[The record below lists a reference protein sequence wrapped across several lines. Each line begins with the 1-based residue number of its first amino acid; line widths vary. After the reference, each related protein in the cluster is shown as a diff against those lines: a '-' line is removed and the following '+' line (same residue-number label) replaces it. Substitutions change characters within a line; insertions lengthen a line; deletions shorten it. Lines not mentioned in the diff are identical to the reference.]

1 MGAHLSEVNDV
12 FSDRPPPG
20 GGRDGACYVATK
32 WFRSEQAFP
41 VRGWSRWVLAALS
54 AAWLA
59 GCGDEAV
66 TPPQTPETPVTGS
79 IVGRVSADGEG
90 LPGVTVSAG
99 GATTSTGSTG
109 AYRFDNLPGGTH
121 EVSISGHPSDVD
133 FPSTTASA
141 TISSAGQTVTIDF
154 AGMYIRTSGIT
165 GTVSVG
171 GSSAAGL
178 DLTLGGTE
186 TKTAQTD
193 DAGQYAFENLRAGSY
208 VVRISFDAEEFSFD
222 RTSAEV
228 VLGTGDS
235 ATVDFQGVS
244 LAAERQALIALL
256 DATGGT
262 WADALGWSAD
272 RPVSEWGGVETDS
285 TGAVTGLE
293 LSGVGM
299 EGELPPELGKLTRLK
314 VLNASSNRLTG
325 SIPKEL
331 RNLLK
336 GSLAALNL
344 SDNDLTGNLNRLLV
358 PGDTSLVSPPDSI
371 ARAANA
377 DTASNTI
384 ALTHFDASGN
394 RLTGE
399 IPPEVGLAAGLQV
412 FDVGDNGLSGEI
424 PAELGNLSNLEVLNL
439 AGNELTGEIP
449 PEVGLATGLE
459 IFDVSR
465 NGLTGAIPA
474 ELGTLSNLRRLNLQ
488 SNQLTGSIPPE
499 LGGLSNL
506 EALILGANSLTGTI
520 PPQLGGLSNL
530 QELTLGNALTGSIP
544 PELGNLES
552 LELLS
557 LSGNLTGS
565 VPPELGSLESLEQL
579 DLGFN
584 QLTGSIPPELGN
596 LESLRYLG
604 LQFNQLTGSIPPEL
618 GGLESLEELHLSGNQ
633 LTGAIP
639 VELARLDSLRILYVS
654 DNDLCVPR
662 SDSAFVAW
670 LNGLTHHGTDG
681 LRSCTSRESDRAT
694 LEIFYHA
701 TGGDDWTDNTNWLND
716 DVPLNDW
723 HGVVADTLDR
733 VFRLEFKDSGNQL
746 TGSIPPEIGS
756 LESLE
761 LLSLSAN
768 QLTGSI
774 PPELGNLESLE
785 WLYLGFNQ
793 LMGSIPPE
801 LGSLESLEGLA
812 LHENQLTG
820 SIPPELG
827 SLESLGD
834 LYLSDNQLTGAIPVE
849 LAGLDSLRILY
860 VSDNDLCVPRSD
872 SAFVTWLNGLTYHD
886 TDGLL
891 SCTSTASDRATL
903 EIFYHATGGDDWT
916 DNTNWLNDDV
926 PLNDWHG
933 VVADTLDRVF
943 ALDLRDNQLTGSIPR
958 ELGNLESPAR
968 LDLNYNQLTGS
979 IAPELGNLE
988 SLDTLDLGNNQLT
1001 GSIPAELGNLESLW
1015 VLGLGNNQLTGS
1027 IPPELGNL
1035 ESLVELY
1042 LRDNQLTG
1050 SIPPELGNL
1059 ESLRFL
1065 FLYDNQLTGSIPPE
1079 LGNLESL
1086 WSLQLTNNQLT
1097 GSIPPDLGSLGSLA
1111 VLFLDNNQLTG
1122 AIPPEL
1128 GGLSNL
1134 TRLLI
1139 HHNEGLRGVL
1149 PHSLVSLVNLQ
1160 QFWFFETSLCA
1171 RYDEP
1176 FVAWM
1181 QAVEARSTG
1190 EHDTVR
1196 GFYCDPATYLRD
1208 DFSTRASLEN
1218 WALGNSH
1225 TSAGVD
1231 NGLLYLSNTNAEWAA
1246 LVYHAFAD
1254 GVSATDWRVTARIAR
1269 EGDDVRMIIWLFMDH
1284 DVYQHYR
1291 FEIGSGYDVDD
1302 RDTNYR
1308 FFAWNDNRDG
1318 PGEGGWVFFS
1328 DFGHGVSDAVNDG
1341 VVEFNEVD
1349 YSIIDGALSM
1359 NVNGTTV
1366 AGPAVL
1372 QRDLATDIV
1381 GIGLAS
1387 ANARG
1392 GEYATTLFDWV
1403 ELNGVLLGVTAG
1415 GEVDGAHIPPEVADR
1430 IRRLEARLA
1439 AGDVKEERMQRGS
1452 R

>member
-256 DATGGT
+256 DATGAT

-285 TGAVTGLE
+285 TGAVTGLQ

-299 EGELPPELGKLTRLK
+299 EGELPPELGRLTRLK
-314 VLNASSNRLTG
+314 VLNVSSNRLTG

-331 RNLLK
+331 GNLLK
-336 GSLAALNL
+336 AQILTTLDL
-344 SDNDLTGNLNRLLV
+344 SGNALTGNLNRLFT
-358 PGDTSLVSPPDSI
+358 PGDTSLVSPASI
-371 ARAANA
+371 ARAAGA

-384 ALTHFDASGN
+384 ALTHFHAGGN

-399 IPPEVGLAAGLQV
+399 IPPEVGLAAGLEV

-424 PAELGNLSNLEVLNL
+424 PAELGNLSNLEVLRL
-439 AGNELTGEIP
+439 EGNALTGP
-449 PEVGLATGLE
+449 
-459 IFDVSR
+459 
-465 NGLTGAIPA
+465 
-474 ELGTLSNLRRLNLQ
+474 
-488 SNQLTGSIPPE
+488 IPPE

-506 EALILGANSLTGTI
+506 ITLLLYNNALTGPI
-520 PPQLGGLSNL
+520 PPELSGLSNL
-530 QELTLGNALTGSIP
+530 EVLNLDDNALTGP
-544 PELGNLES
+544 
-552 LELLS
+552 
-557 LSGNLTGS
+557 
-565 VPPELGSLESLEQL
+565 
-579 DLGFN
+579 
-584 QLTGSIPPELGN
+584 
-596 LESLRYLG
+596 
-604 LQFNQLTGSIPPEL
+604 
-618 GGLESLEELHLSGNQ
+618 
-633 LTGAIP
+633 
-639 VELARLDSLRILYVS
+639 
-654 DNDLCVPR
+654 
-662 SDSAFVAW
+662 
-670 LNGLTHHGTDG
+670 
-681 LRSCTSRESDRAT
+681 
-694 LEIFYHA
+694 
-701 TGGDDWTDNTNWLND
+701 
-716 DVPLNDW
+716 
-723 HGVVADTLDR
+723 
-733 VFRLEFKDSGNQL
+733 
-746 TGSIPPEIGS
+746 
-756 LESLE
+756 
-761 LLSLSAN
+761 
-768 QLTGSI
+768 
-774 PPELGNLESLE
+774 
-785 WLYLGFNQ
+785 
-793 LMGSIPPE
+793 
-801 LGSLESLEGLA
+801 
-812 LHENQLTG
+812 
-820 SIPPELG
+820 
-827 SLESLGD
+827 
-834 LYLSDNQLTGAIPVE
+834 
-849 LAGLDSLRILY
+849 
-860 VSDNDLCVPRSD
+860 
-872 SAFVTWLNGLTYHD
+872 
-886 TDGLL
+886 
-891 SCTSTASDRATL
+891 
-903 EIFYHATGGDDWT
+903 
-916 DNTNWLNDDV
+916 
-926 PLNDWHG
+926 
-933 VVADTLDRVF
+933 
-943 ALDLRDNQLTGSIPR
+943 
-958 ELGNLESPAR
+958 
-968 LDLNYNQLTGS
+968 
-979 IAPELGNLE
+979 
-988 SLDTLDLGNNQLT
+988 
-1001 GSIPAELGNLESLW
+1001 
-1015 VLGLGNNQLTGS
+1015 
-1027 IPPELGNL
+1027 
-1035 ESLVELY
+1035 
-1042 LRDNQLTG
+1042 
-1050 SIPPELGNL
+1050 
-1059 ESLRFL
+1059 
-1065 FLYDNQLTGSIPPE
+1065 
-1079 LGNLESL
+1079 
-1086 WSLQLTNNQLT
+1086 
-1097 GSIPPDLGSLGSLA
+1097 
-1111 VLFLDNNQLTG
+1111 
-1122 AIPPEL
+1122 IPPEL

-1134 TRLLI
+1134 RALELRSNALMGPIPPELGGLSNLGILFLGWNELTGPIPPELGGLSNLRGLHLGSNALTGPIPPELGGLSHLISLLLYNNALTGPI
-1139 HHNEGLRGVL
+1139 PPELGGLSNLGALSLGLNELTGPIPPELGGLSNLSALYLGSNALTGPIPAELGGLSNLTGLQIDHNDGLRGVL
-1149 PHSLVSLVNLQ
+1149 PHSLVNLVNLQ
-1160 QFWFFETSLCA
+1160 QFWFYETSLCA
-1171 RYDEP
+1171 PNGDV
-1176 FVAWM
+1176 FVTWLE
-1181 QAVEARSTG
+1181 AVEARSTD
-1190 EHDTVR
+1190 EFDTVQ
-1196 GFYCDPATYLRD
+1196 GSYCDRGTSEILLRD